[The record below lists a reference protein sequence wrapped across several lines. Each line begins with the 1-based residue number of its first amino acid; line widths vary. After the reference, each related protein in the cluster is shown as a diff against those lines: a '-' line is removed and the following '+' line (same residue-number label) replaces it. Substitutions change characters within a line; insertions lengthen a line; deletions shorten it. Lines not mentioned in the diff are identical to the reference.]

1 MSNNN
6 KNVSQQNRLAFFPQ
20 IYYYQF
26 FRKIFLKKNSKII
39 QIAKHFVNKEKCCQ
53 ISKCS
58 V

>member
-26 FRKIFLKKNSKII
+26 FRKIYLNYL
-39 QIAKHFVNKEKCCQ
+39 N
-53 ISKCS
+53 
-58 V
+58 